1 MKTKHDHNP
10 ADKPRDDDNL
20 EKLIEDLA
28 SDDRRFSNSVGAAIA
43 WRLLKILDRD
53 HPMWRQKKNEHHET
67 PFSLIELMRRC
78 VTKERRRYEHLPTD
92 ITAYSWLALADRFE
106 NAYDHALE
114 SESWDEGTLCDW
126 YIESVVGEHPVQ
138 WTKEHIEE
146 LLKDFYVIKRRW

>member
-20 EKLIEDLA
+20 EKLIEDL
-28 SDDRRFSNSVGAAIA
+28 SGDDRRFSSKVGAAIA
-43 WRLLKILDRD
+43 WRLTKILDRD

-67 PFSLIELMRRC
+67 PFSLIELMRSR
-78 VTKERRRYEHLPTD
+78 VTKEQRRYEHLPTD

-106 NAYDHALE
+106 NAYDRALE
-114 SESWDEGTLCDW
+114 SESWDRATLTDW
-126 YIESVVGEHPVQ
+126 FINSVVGRTGAE
-138 WTKEHIEE
+138 WTEEQIEE